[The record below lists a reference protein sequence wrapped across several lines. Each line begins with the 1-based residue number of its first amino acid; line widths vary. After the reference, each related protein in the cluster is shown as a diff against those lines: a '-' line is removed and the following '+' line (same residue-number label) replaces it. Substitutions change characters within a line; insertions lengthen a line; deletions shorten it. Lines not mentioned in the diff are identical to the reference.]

1 MAENKK
7 VYLTIGEL
15 VKKFKKYYPD
25 LTSSKLRFLESKGL
39 IIPKRADNKYRVF
52 FRNDVRKINLILKL
66 QKEYFLPLE
75 IIKEKI
81 ESIDF
86 NKLDENKGAVKELQ
100 SKLEDGEK
108 KFVLKKLT
116 SDDLRE
122 KYKLSQE
129 YINELVEEKIINLQ
143 EEDGKSVIDGKD
155 IEILRIISELSK
167 FGIKARHLK
176 IFENSAYRQ
185 SSFLQ
190 QVIYPIIKSS
200 GKNAFKKASKILYKL
215 EEYFSEL
222 HEILF
227 KKINKQFLDSY
238 K

>member
-1 MAENKK
+1 MVEDKK

-25 LTSSKLRFLESKGL
+25 LTSSKLRFLESRGL
-39 IIPKRADNKYRVF
+39 IIPKRTDNKYRVF

-66 QKEYFLPLE
+66 QKEYFLPLN

-86 NKLDENKGAVKELQ
+86 NKLDENKGALKELQ

-108 KFVLKKLT
+108 KFILKKLT
-116 SDDLRE
+116 TDEIKE
-122 KYKLSQE
+122 KFKLSQE
-129 YINELVEEKIINLQ
+129 YINELAEENIISWTVEDDKYVLDSKN
-143 EEDGKSVIDGKD
+143 

-167 FGIKARHLK
+167 FGIKPKHLK
-176 IFENSAYRQ
+176 LFENSAYRQ
-185 SSFLQ
+185 SSFIQ
-190 QVIYPIIKSS
+190 QVVYPVIKSS
-200 GKNAFKKASKILYKL
+200 GKDSYKKASRILFKL
-215 EEYFSEL
+215 EGYFTEL

>member
-1 MAENKK
+1 MVEDKK

-15 VKKFKKYYPD
+15 VRKFKKYYPG

-52 FRNDVRKINLILKL
+52 FKNDVRKINLILKL

-75 IIKEKI
+75 VIKEKI
-81 ESIDF
+81 DSIDF
-86 NKLDENKGAVKELQ
+86 TKLGENKGAVKELQ
-100 SKLEDGEK
+100 SKLEVDEK
-108 KFVLKKLT
+108 KLISKKLT
-116 SDDLRE
+116 IDSIKE

-129 YINELVEEKIINLQ
+129 YINELVEEGIISWH
-143 EEDGKSVIDGKD
+143 EEDGKNVIDGKN
-155 IEILRIISELSK
+155 IEIIRIISELSK
-167 FGIKARHLK
+167 FGIKPKHLK
-176 IFENSAYRQ
+176 LFENSAYRQ

-190 QVIYPIIKSS
+190 QVVYPVIKSS
-200 GKNAFKKASKILYKL
+200 GKDSHKKASKILFRL
-215 EEYFSEL
+215 EGYFSEI